1 MGNLHPMLWLAS
13 AVSLLLTLSGCST
26 VPVSGNNA
34 NNTTQGRQASIPQ
47 ALPNHPPNRASNHSY
62 SPPQYVATTQHYA
75 QNHNDTYTRTMPIN
89 YQRPPAPSGVPSS
102 VLRSMNKQTHVTP
115 QRHALLTAAH
125 RSMGV
130 PYLYG
135 GTSPKSGFDCSGFT
149 QHSYQ
154 SVNVKIPRTAAQQS
168 AASRTIRRQDL
179 RPGDMIFF
187 KTSGRKVNHVGIYVG
202 NGKFIHAASG
212 GGRVTTDDLRKN
224 YWQKRLHKYGRV
236 LS

>member
-13 AVSLLLTLSGCST
+13 AVGLLLTLSGCST
-26 VPVSGNNA
+26 VPVSHNT
-34 NNTTQGRQASIPQ
+34 NNTYNAQHGQQASIPQ
-47 ALPNHPPNRASNHSY
+47 ALPNRSYSSPSTYNNNHSQRY
-62 SPPQYVATTQHYA
+62 S
-75 QNHNDTYTRTMPIN
+75 QNAYNDSYTRTIPIN
-89 YQRPPAPSGVPSS
+89 YHRPLPSS
-102 VLRSMNKQTHVTP
+102 APRSRLTSKAAYVTP

-130 PYLYG
+130 PYRYG

-154 SVNVKIPRTAAQQS
+154 SINVNIPRTAAQQS

-202 NGKFIHAASG
+202 NGKFIHSASG

>member
-1 MGNLHPMLWLAS
+1 MLWLTTAG
-13 AVSLLLTLSGCST
+13 LLLSGCST
-26 VPVSGNNA
+26 VPLSTH
-34 NNTTQGRQASIPQ
+34 NNTYQSHGIPQ
-47 ALPNHPPNRASNHSY
+47 ALPNQYTTPNASHQHS
-62 SPPQYVATTQHYA
+62 PVRTLPVA
-75 QNHNDTYTRTMPIN
+75 
-89 YQRPPAPSGVPSS
+89 YQRPATLSTQRTTS
-102 VLRSMNKQTHVTP
+102 RSRSHTTP
-115 QRHALLTAAH
+115 QRHALLSAAH
-125 RSMGV
+125 RSLGV
-130 PYLYG
+130 PYRYG

-154 SVNVKIPRTAAQQS
+154 SINVKIPRTAAQQS

-187 KTSGRKVNHVGIYVG
+187 KTSGTKVNHVGIYVG

-212 GGRVTTDDLRKN
+212 GGRVTTDDLRKS

>member
-1 MGNLHPMLWLAS
+1 MGLNMGNLYPLHWFAAAAGLI
-13 AVSLLLTLSGCST
+13 LTLSGCST
-26 VPVSGNNA
+26 VPLSTHDNNA
-34 NNTTQGRQASIPQ
+34 KHQAHNHATVPQ
-47 ALPNHPPNRASNHSY
+47 ALPNRVYTPPTR
-62 SPPQYVATTQHYA
+62 QYA
-75 QNHNDTYTRTMPIN
+75 QRQQSHSDNYTQTIAIN
-89 YQRPPAPSGVPSS
+89 YQRPAASAPAYQPSKRQPY
-102 VLRSMNKQTHVTP
+102 VTP

-130 PYLYG
+130 PYRYG

-168 AASRTIRRQDL
+168 VASRSIRRQDL

-224 YWQKRLHKYGRV
+224 YWQKRLHKYGRI